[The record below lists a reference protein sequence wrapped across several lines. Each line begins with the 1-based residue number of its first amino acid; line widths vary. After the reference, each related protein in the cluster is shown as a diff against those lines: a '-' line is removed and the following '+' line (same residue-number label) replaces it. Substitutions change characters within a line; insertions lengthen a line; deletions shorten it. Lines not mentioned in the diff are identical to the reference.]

1 MVGFTMNIPH
11 LKSRFRSTLSLLLL
25 LLSAVPAGYAAELS
39 LAPFNAS
46 YDLHK
51 GKRHI
56 AVTELSLKAAGENWR
71 WSSLTAA
78 RGVYAWFTRKRP
90 YTETLFSRV
99 DGEIRLIEILIADAS
114 KRKQQESANF
124 DWDKGQMEVLRKGKR
139 KRLPLTDAVY
149 DYQSIHLLAA
159 VMGQRQ
165 QAEMTVDFY
174 RKGKLV
180 ESSLIYSGRHRLDLN
195 GKSIDV
201 DVYRQSIA
209 SSDTEITY
217 YYDAA
222 NPLLPIRIE
231 RNEPGEKPV
240 ILTLR
245 QDERD
250 L

>member
-1 MVGFTMNIPH
+1 MKRPR
-11 LKSRFRSTLSLLLL
+11 LKNRSRSTLSLLLL
-25 LLSAVPAGYAAELS
+25 LLSTIPAGYATELQ
-39 LAPFNAS
+39 LTPFNAS

-56 AVTELSLKAAGENWR
+56 AITDIKLTPSGENWR
-71 WSSLTAA
+71 WSSLTTA

-90 YTETLFSRV
+90 YTETSFSRIG
-99 DGEIRLIEILIADAS
+99 DEFRLIEILIADAG
-114 KRKQQESANF
+114 KRKQQELASF
-124 DWDKGQMEVLRKGKR
+124 DWDKGLLEVFRKGKR
-139 KRLPLTDAVY
+139 KRLSLSERVY

-159 VMGQRQ
+159 LMGQRQ
-165 QAEMTVDFY
+165 LTQMTVDFY

-180 ESSLIYSGRHRLDLN
+180 ESSLIYNGRQQLDLN
-195 GKSIDV
+195 GKSIEV
-201 DVYRQSIA
+201 NVYRQNIA
-209 SSDTEITY
+209 SSDSEISY

-231 RNEPGEKPV
+231 QIESGKKPA

-245 QDERD
+245 RVDWD